1 MPGLKP
7 ARTSASKRKTSP
19 SKAEK
24 STANSSSSSPAKAT
38 QNKDRQ
44 EEDGAK
50 EEEER
55 NELLQLAE
63 SVAQNAHLL
72 VRGRGDEQLAQLA
85 RNVLKRSFDQAVE
98 SESLA
103 FPHLSALL
111 ASLSPAS
118 GPSTRSR
125 TAAAP
130 PSLDEDEDESQ
141 VKIEPTPIPELTVDG
156 GMDNEMIWEQMELR
170 GKTVDGLME
179 AMFGQKDEDDE
190 EGASDEGD
198 EEGAEEGF
206 EGLEEDGGMYGE
218 SDEEDQEEE
227 DEEVDFDDIP
237 EAEKEEYCRKLGG
250 GDDDDDDEEDDEAA
264 EPDAAADP
272 LADESSAL
280 TLDNFDG
287 ESGRKSKSWRSKPSG
302 PPSAVDD
309 QFFSLADFHRDAD
322 AGEYEMNKMLRGEDL
337 SDDDEFD
344 GDRDDFDGGGD
355 GGGIDL
361 FAPVDG
367 LGGGDDDDDE
377 EGSDEEEGD
386 LDVGGV
392 MYRDFFDPPPAA
404 RGAADHK
411 AGKGKGK
418 GKTGGKAASPSK
430 PAALPAAS
438 KEDDD
443 GADVA
448 EPPAKKAK
456 RRGVRFSDAVKVKEI
471 PHRLAEKKRLMALAA
486 EDGID
491 EETLEERL
499 EELVA
504 GSDEDDDDDEE
515 EDEEMEEGSS
525 FGGDDAGAMDL
536 DGFGDEEMEQPG
548 SDDAGEE
555 AEEAEDGE
563 DEDEIAE
570 GAETIDRFKSELF
583 EDEPEEDEKTKNLS
597 RHERRLLQLSS
608 QIASL
613 EQENVG
619 PKDWATM
626 GEAQSRDRPVN
637 SLLEEDLDFERM
649 GKVAPAVT
657 EETTRTIE
665 DLIKQRILAHQ
676 FDDVE
681 RRVAVDPNQ
690 FLPSRYIELQD
701 TKSQKS
707 LAEVYEDE
715 YRDQREREQGNEV
728 VQELDKDLMKR
739 HDEIEALFEDLA
751 ARLDALSNAHFTP
764 KAPKPSITTVSNL
777 PSISVESALPTTHS
791 TSTLLA
797 PEEVY
802 SAKTDAARPNGA
814 LAIDAADLT
823 PAQKKAQRQKSRQER
838 KARAEKAERI
848 LAARDRKKG
857 VRGEKD
863 AAERKLVGVKGV
875 TVIGKGGKAKDLE
888 AGGSKKRKRGDGEAQ
903 PTSVGLKL

>member
-1 MPGLKP
+1 MRFRWRL
-7 ARTSASKRKTSP
+7 T
-19 SKAEK
+19 
-24 STANSSSSSPAKAT
+24 
-38 QNKDRQ
+38 DR
-44 EEDGAK
+44 
-50 EEEER
+50 
-55 NELLQLAE
+55 
-63 SVAQNAHLL
+63 
-72 VRGRGDEQLAQLA
+72 
-85 RNVLKRSFDQAVE
+85 
-98 SESLA
+98 
-103 FPHLSALL
+103 
-111 ASLSPAS
+111 
-118 GPSTRSR
+118 
-125 TAAAP
+125 
-130 PSLDEDEDESQ
+130 PSLIMRFLPES
-141 VKIEPTPIPELTVDG
+141 
-156 GMDNEMIWEQMELR
+156 R
-170 GKTVDGLME
+170 
-179 AMFGQKDEDDE
+179 
-190 EGASDEGD
+190 
-198 EEGAEEGF
+198 
-206 EGLEEDGGMYGE
+206 
-218 SDEEDQEEE
+218 
-227 DEEVDFDDIP
+227 
-237 EAEKEEYCRKLGG
+237 
-250 GDDDDDDEEDDEAA
+250 
-264 EPDAAADP
+264 
-272 LADESSAL
+272 
-280 TLDNFDG
+280 
-287 ESGRKSKSWRSKPSG
+287 PSG

-344 GDRDDFDGGGD
+344 GDRDDFDGGD

-367 LGGGDDDDDE
+367 LGGGDEDDE

-583 EDEPEEDEKTKNLS
+583 EDEPEEDEKSTFFLFLFPFPQGYP
-597 RHERRLLQLSS
+597 H
-608 QIASL
+608 L
-613 EQENVG
+613 EQ
-619 PKDWATM
+619 
-626 GEAQSRDRPVN
+626 R
-637 SLLEEDLDFERM
+637 
-649 GKVAPAVT
+649 
-657 EETTRTIE
+657 
-665 DLIKQRILAHQ
+665 
-676 FDDVE
+676 
-681 RRVAVDPNQ
+681 
-690 FLPSRYIELQD
+690 
-701 TKSQKS
+701 
-707 LAEVYEDE
+707 
-715 YRDQREREQGNEV
+715 
-728 VQELDKDLMKR
+728 
-739 HDEIEALFEDLA
+739 
-751 ARLDALSNAHFTP
+751 
-764 KAPKPSITTVSNL
+764 
-777 PSISVESALPTTHS
+777 
-791 TSTLLA
+791 
-797 PEEVY
+797 
-802 SAKTDAARPNGA
+802 
-814 LAIDAADLT
+814 
-823 PAQKKAQRQKSRQER
+823 
-838 KARAEKAERI
+838 
-848 LAARDRKKG
+848 
-857 VRGEKD
+857 
-863 AAERKLVGVKGV
+863 
-875 TVIGKGGKAKDLE
+875 
-888 AGGSKKRKRGDGEAQ
+888 
-903 PTSVGLKL
+903 